1 MPLLPQTNFKTIPEL
16 IISLVTKFK
25 REVNKLQEQIL
36 TKNQLLEFKN
46 FQTLHSHKTQNQI
59 YLLTTQLPS
68 NKNHLQISQT
78 VNLILRHHQ
87 AQSLINL

>member
-16 IISLVTKFK
+16 IILLVTKFK

-46 FQTLHSHKTQNQI
+46 FQTLHSHKTQNQT

-68 NKNHLQISQT
+68 NKNYLQISQT